1 MKQPWAKKVFNGPF
15 IALLALFVIFS
26 IFVNRFFHVNNLTNI
41 FRQAIVLS
49 FVSLGQ
55 MVSILL
61 KGINLSVGSVMGLS
75 SVVTGLVLVNGVPLI
90 PGVAIGLLVGL
101 AAGLIS
107 GYLIAYTEMP
117 AFISTFGMRG
127 IAMGAALVLSNE
139 SVIWGFTENLR
150 LIHDGAILGIPAPFW
165 ALLVVYALFYLMLK
179 YTSFGTGIYAIGG
192 NEDAAVLSGVK
203 VRLLKMWGYGLGGL
217 MAAVGGVMMTARVNS
232 AQAIH
237 GVGFEFDSIAA
248 VVLGG
253 TMLGGG
259 KGGVIQT
266 LIGVFIIA
274 TLRNGMNL
282 IGISVYFQLVFIG
295 LIIIVAYMIDGIK
308 EYFNTLIRSHQ
319 KREGKVG

>member
-1 MKQPWAKKVFNGPF
+1 MKGLWAKKVFSGPL
-15 IALLALFVIFS
+15 IALLTLFVLFS
-26 IFVNRFFHVNNLTNI
+26 LFVDRFFHVNNLTNI
-41 FRQAIVLS
+41 FRQGIVLS

-61 KGINLSVGSVMGLS
+61 KGINLSVGSVMGLC
-75 SVVTGLVLVNGVPLI
+75 SVVTGLVLVKGMPLI
-90 PGVAIGLLVGL
+90 PGLLIGLSVGL
-101 AAGLIS
+101 LAGLIA
-107 GYLIAYTEMP
+107 GYLIAYTDMP

-139 SVIWGFTENLR
+139 SVIWGFTEKLR
-150 LIHDGAILGIPAPFW
+150 LIHDGAILGVPAPFW
-165 ALLVVYALFYLMLK
+165 ALLVVYALFYLMLR

-192 NEDAAVLSGVK
+192 NEEAAILSGIKVK
-203 VRLLKMWGYGLGGL
+203 MLKMWGYGLGGL
-217 MAAVGGVMMTARVNS
+217 MAAAGGIMMTARVNS

-274 TLRNGMNL
+274 MLRNGMNL

-295 LIIIVAYMIDGIK
+295 LIIILAYMIEGIK
-308 EYFNTLIRSHQ
+308 AYFHKLIRRFAQ
-319 KREGKVG
+319 TEGSIG

>member
-1 MKQPWAKKVFNGPF
+1 MKQLWAKKVFNGPF
-15 IALLALFVIFS
+15 IALLMLFVIFS
-26 IFVNRFFHVNNLTNI
+26 VFVNRFFHVNNLTNI

-75 SVVTGLVLVNGVPLI
+75 SVVTGLVLVNGMPLI
-90 PGVAIGLLVGL
+90 PGVAVGLLVGL

-150 LIHDGAILGIPAPFW
+150 LIHDGAIFGIPAPFW
-165 ALLVVYALFYLMLK
+165 ALVVVYALFYLMLK

-266 LIGVFIIA
+266 LIGVLIIA

-308 EYFNTLIRSHQ
+308 EFLNTLLRSHRQ
-319 KREGKVG
+319 PEGTV